1 MPVAPSGSLGTE
13 QEEFGWA
20 TPAGGGGGVNVV
32 VLRWQVF
39 PDPYMV
45 YVTTC
50 CCCCDGSSCCIMRKH
65 RWLNRHMNG
74 MKGHFSIVSLLHYF

>member
-39 PDPYMV
+39 PVCHNMF
-45 YVTTC
+45 
-50 CCCCDGSSCCIMRKH
+50 
-65 RWLNRHMNG
+65 
-74 MKGHFSIVSLLHYF
+74 FSFPAA